1 MRALLKQELNRLWH
15 SPWQLALVTY
25 IPLISILCL
34 WWLFSAGLPR
44 QLPVAVVDQ
53 DNSQLTRMLTRNLTA
68 NSVIKPIAY
77 AQLADAEAAMKQAEV
92 YALVLFPHQFKKSL
106 LTSGSPTVDIRY
118 NSQFLLVGKL
128 LSSQLQMSLGAG
140 LMEVA
145 GMNQLLSGV
154 NRASVAVNLSPVT
167 SQTTALF
174 NRNNNYVGFL
184 VPPVLIALLQLIAM
198 MTFVNALNSTL
209 INKGDSY
216 LLPSDFW
223 RQVVCKV
230 LFYTPIMLLH
240 GCFILAWLYGYLNL
254 PFAGSLS
261 LLVMALVMMLLALWT
276 LVILVFLLMR
286 EPARSVSFCTALFAP
301 AFAFMGVT
309 FPVNDMPQL
318 AQWWRLIMPSSH
330 YIDSHISVISYGA
343 QTPQVLQQFLSYGY
357 FLIVL
362 VLAWALER
370 MISSKQLSNQQSQI
384 QSPDE
389 SVVVG
394 NNKGAS
400 L

>member
-1 MRALLKQELNRLWH
+1 
-15 SPWQLALVTY
+15 
-25 IPLISILCL
+25 
-34 WWLFSAGLPR
+34 
-44 QLPVAVVDQ
+44 
-53 DNSQLTRMLTRNLTA
+53 
-68 NSVIKPIAY
+68 
-77 AQLADAEAAMKQAEV
+77 
-92 YALVLFPHQFKKSL
+92 
-106 LTSGSPTVDIRY
+106 
-118 NSQFLLVGKL
+118 
-128 LSSQLQMSLGAG
+128 
-140 LMEVA
+140 
-145 GMNQLLSGV
+145 
-154 NRASVAVNLSPVT
+154 
-167 SQTTALF
+167 
-174 NRNNNYVGFL
+174 
-184 VPPVLIALLQLIAM
+184 
-198 MTFVNALNSTL
+198 
-209 INKGDSY
+209 
-216 LLPSDFW
+216 
-223 RQVVCKV
+223 
-230 LFYTPIMLLH
+230 
-240 GCFILAWLYGYLNL
+240 
-254 PFAGSLS
+254 
-261 LLVMALVMMLLALWT
+261 MALVMMLLALWT

-384 QSPDE
+384 QSLDE
-389 SVVVG
+389 SDVVG